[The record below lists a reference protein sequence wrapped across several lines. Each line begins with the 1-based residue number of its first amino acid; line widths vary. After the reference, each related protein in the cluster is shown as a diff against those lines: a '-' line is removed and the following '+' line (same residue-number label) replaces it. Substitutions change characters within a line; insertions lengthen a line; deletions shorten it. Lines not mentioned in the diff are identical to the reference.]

1 MSPRAAAEFGK
12 QWPVLQRRL
21 NAFLRGKGVP
31 PSEIDDLVQEVAARL
46 VSFWHKVDPDRPLWP
61 LTVTIAL
68 NLVRD
73 RGRRPDLELL
83 GELPEVAGSTDV
95 ADASIARLELAA
107 VVRAMDALTSS
118 QKAALLQ
125 TVAPDDESVPST
137 SAEKMLRMRARRRLA
152 NAVGRVGGGLA
163 LRTRRLTD
171 SLQGF
176 FAKADSVAQALACA
190 TCVLAASAGSAILY
204 PGFQAYEEA
213 GSPRVVTEVQQH
225 ALVSRDANVASN
237 GSGAL
242 SSEVLSPSRASGSR
256 SSASGVKGQALST
269 GAKGSSGSAGS
280 ASSPVQNLP
289 IPEPPGVPPQPPVP
303 AAPDAPSAPPTPDQP
318 AEASDVGQ
326 GPVQAPQ
333 GDAPLNP
340 VEEVTTLLGKVKR

>member
-83 GELPEVAGSTDV
+83 GELPEVAGSADV
-95 ADASIARLELAA
+95 ANASIARLELAA
-107 VVRAMDALTSS
+107 VVRAMDALTPS

-125 TVAPDDESVPST
+125 SICPDEEIVRST

-152 NAVGRVGGGLA
+152 NAVGRACGGLVLKA
-163 LRTRRLTD
+163 RRLTD

-176 FAKADSVAQALACA
+176 FSKTDAMAQALACA
-190 TCVLAASAGSAILY
+190 TCVFAVSAGSTVLY
-204 PGFQAYEEA
+204 PPFQAYGPGTPQA
-213 GSPRVVTEVQQH
+213 TIVQHRTVVTPEKSAPVH
-225 ALVSRDANVASN
+225 ASRVMPA
-237 GSGAL
+237 
-242 SSEVLSPSRASGSR
+242 EVLSPSRATATATSSSGL
-256 SSASGVKGQALST
+256 KGRAVAT
-269 GAKGSSGSAGS
+269 GSKGSDVPAMSAGT
-280 ASSPVQNLP
+280 PVQNLP
-289 IPEPPGVPPQPPVP
+289 VPGPPGVPPQPPVP
-303 AAPDAPSAPPTPDQP
+303 TAPDAPSTPPAPDQP
-318 AEASDVGQ
+318 SEAPDVGD
-326 GPVQAPQ
+326 GPVQAPN
-333 GDAPLNP
+333 GDAPLDP
-340 VEEVTTLLGKVKR
+340 VEEVTTLLEKVKR